1 MRTATGKGNNARKV
15 LSYYSVN
22 FAISAPYQVLCDGPT
37 IFQSMRKDIFLK
49 HALPTL
55 LGGTAYPVVTDC
67 IVKEL
72 RALGED
78 FSNASIFAKRA
89 TRVPCAHQDDVS
101 ASECIMARLRVPLEK
116 KLFCATNDTEL
127 LAKISRTPGIPTI
140 TIVNETK
147 LALRSPSRATLY
159 HVQKQENAKTSC
171 LGTSDKAFLK
181 KFETETASKDHAPNP
196 AKKRKRAKGPN
207 PLSMK
212 KAKKAGVQPCS
223 KQSQSTQEFHN
234 KGNQSESSLPRGD
247 KTTKVSEASIPQGN
261 SSDEKT
267 KSEVGLHDENT
278 VAGVRQESKKK
289 RKRRKPKRSGTTAF
303 IASPTTTEAEQTDGP
318 VGLGGNVVVDAL
330 PKSKRAGEG
339 PPELSDMNEIAQGE
353 TQKPKKTSATA
364 NTRRIG
370 LKVKSKVTDTPISKA
385 PVSGTKP
392 IEDDNEEGR
401 PTSMTLVIA
410 GQQQTRV
417 LSNPLNGTQLLSSM
431 QGLEGSLR
439 HGPVVGTPPQALP
452 PPAKK
457 KQRKNRRRR
466 PKKNEESPE
475 TNQRSIAPQVST
487 E

>member
-22 FAISAPYQVLCDGPT
+22 FGISAPYQVLCDGPT

-49 HALPTL
+49 HALITL

-116 KLFCATNDTEL
+116 KLFCATNDAEL
-127 LAKISRTPGIPTI
+127 LAKISRTPGIPI
-140 TIVNETK
+140 VTIVNETK

-159 HVQKQENAKTSC
+159 HVLKRENAKTSC

-196 AKKRKRAKGPN
+196 ARKRKRAKGPN

-212 KAKKAGVQPCS
+212 KAKKAGVQPGS
-223 KQSQSTQEFHN
+223 KRRQNMQELHN
-234 KGNQSESSLPRGD
+234 KGNQSKSSPPNGD
-247 KTTKVSEASIPQGN
+247 KTTKVPEDRNPQRD
-261 SSDEKT
+261 SSDEKK

-278 VAGVRQESKKK
+278 VAGERQESKKK

-318 VGLGGNVVVDAL
+318 VRLGGEVVVDAL
-330 PKSKRAGEG
+330 SKSKRAGEG
-339 PPELSDMNEIAQGE
+339 PPELSDTKETGQGE
-353 TQKPKKTSATA
+353 TQKPKKISAITDP
-364 NTRRIG
+364 RPIG
-370 LKVKSKVTDTPISKA
+370 LKVKNTDTPLSKEPISE
-385 PVSGTKP
+385 TKP
-392 IEDDNEEGR
+392 IEDDKEEGP

-410 GQQQTRV
+410 GQQATRV
-417 LSNPLNGTQLLSSM
+417 ASNPRNGTQLLSSM
-431 QGLEGSLR
+431 QGLEGRLR
-439 HGPVVGTPPQALP
+439 HGPVVDTHPQALP

-475 TNQRSIAPQVST
+475 TNQQSIAPQVST